1 MVQVGVRMNDFALS
15 ILSGYTDCCD
25 RMATSKLHV
34 NPADIAE
41 AEKDDWAK

>member
-1 MVQVGVRMNDFALS
+1 MVKVGVRMNDFALS
-15 ILSGYTDCCD
+15 NLGGFADSCD